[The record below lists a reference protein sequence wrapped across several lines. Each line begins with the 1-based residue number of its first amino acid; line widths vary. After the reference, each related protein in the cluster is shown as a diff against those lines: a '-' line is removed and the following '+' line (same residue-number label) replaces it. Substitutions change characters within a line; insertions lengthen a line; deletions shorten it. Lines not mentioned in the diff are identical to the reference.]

1 MPTQVQSSQLKFST
15 GSDSATTNV
24 STLPVNMWGAYNSV
38 QVKITG
44 TGTVSVTATLQVSNI
59 GGTTDA
65 DWIDATA
72 LSLSG
77 TTTDTDG
84 ATLASGWQWM
94 RVKLASITGT
104 GATVTVFHAGYG
116 L

>member
-1 MPTQVQSSQLKFST
+1 MPNQVQSSQLKFST
-15 GSDSATTNV
+15 GSAEATTNV
-24 STLPVNMWGAYNSV
+24 ATVPVNMWGAYNAV
-38 QVKITG
+38 QVKIAG
-44 TGTVSVTATLQVSNI
+44 TGAVSVTASLQVSNI

-65 DWIDATA
+65 DWIEATS
-72 LSLSG
+72 LSLTG

-104 GATVTVFHAGYG
+104 GATVTVYHAGYG